1 MRTWATR
8 VGTIELAIPKIRPG
22 SYFPSLLDPRRRAG
36 RALLAVVQEAYVHGV
51 STRKVDDVLKAL
63 GLEGMPKSSGSTRP
77 TTRCG
82 GTTFLRSLVKR
93 DLRGVRLVISDAH
106 EGLKKAPATVLG
118 RGELATLPRALC
130 RPADY
135 AECDLRKPCGTR
147 TSC

>member
-63 GLEGMPKSSGSTRP
+63 GLEGMPKSEISRNCTALDAEVEAFRSRP
-77 TTRCG
+77 
-82 GTTFLRSLVKR
+82 SP
-93 DLRGVRLVISDAH
+93 SS
-106 EGLKKAPATVLG
+106 
-118 RGELATLPRALC
+118 
-130 RPADY
+130 
-135 AECDLRKPCGTR
+135 TR
-147 TSC
+147 TSGLLSKNPSA